1 MLYEK
6 ENNKNEIEEPYISD
20 ERNNLSGKKPYL
32 NNNIMKKIQN
42 HNSKKG
48 FKENFNLNN
57 IYNEEKEKNNTNNK
71 DYYIKTENSQDTENI
86 KLKDSI
92 NNKQN
97 KLDLIIKSKN
107 NDSSVVSSSLKK
119 DINEKDN
126 IPFYDNLSLLDESSQ
141 KSLNFQKSINNNVK
155 SSNSNLGK
163 ILEMK
168 NALFEKE
175 YNNKSRPIFLA
186 KGLYKKNNI
195 IYNCIIFL
203 RNKEL
208 YILNPIINEP
218 LFINSEREIISNIDN
233 NNKLDIFNN
242 NDLSL
247 YEYNKLIVLQKR
259 YNFSNPLFFI
269 NFDLLSCKLLI
280 NKKTKWINIMILGYN
295 QSLDIF
301 ITNKEKYDKLIYL
314 INEIIFY
321 SEGNKSNVVEI
332 CLRDCPK
339 FPNHNFINYKE
350 LQSIAKTG
358 DFLLFKSRFCGS
370 KFQRLL
376 SRDTY
381 DHIAILEMKNGIL
394 SIYQSSKNGDIDFL
408 FWDYLID
415 NSLDLFFDIVT
426 FRKLN
431 IETENEFEYYKM
443 QKNIE
448 ANFEE
453 FVKETREQKYY
464 LSYKN
469 LVFCSSIEEKQAK
482 GEWDKME
489 GFSCSS
495 LAAAFY
501 IKIGA
506 IKYEKNI
513 HSIRPGDFQAN
524 KNVFSFN
531 NNYSFGPE
539 IIIDFSD

>member
-1 MLYEK
+1 
-6 ENNKNEIEEPYISD
+6 
-20 ERNNLSGKKPYL
+20 
-32 NNNIMKKIQN
+32 
-42 HNSKKG
+42 
-48 FKENFNLNN
+48 
-57 IYNEEKEKNNTNNK
+57 
-71 DYYIKTENSQDTENI
+71 
-86 KLKDSI
+86 
-92 NNKQN
+92 
-97 KLDLIIKSKN
+97 
-107 NDSSVVSSSLKK
+107 
-119 DINEKDN
+119 
-126 IPFYDNLSLLDESSQ
+126 
-141 KSLNFQKSINNNVK
+141 
-155 SSNSNLGK
+155 
-163 ILEMK
+163 
-168 NALFEKE
+168 
-175 YNNKSRPIFLA
+175 
-186 KGLYKKNNI
+186 
-195 IYNCIIFL
+195 
-203 RNKEL
+203 
-208 YILNPIINEP
+208 
-218 LFINSEREIISNIDN
+218 
-233 NNKLDIFNN
+233 
-242 NDLSL
+242 
-247 YEYNKLIVLQKR
+247 
-259 YNFSNPLFFI
+259 
-269 NFDLLSCKLLI
+269 
-280 NKKTKWINIMILGYN
+280 
-295 QSLDIF
+295 
-301 ITNKEKYDKLIYL
+301 
-314 INEIIFY
+314 
-321 SEGNKSNVVEI
+321 
-332 CLRDCPK
+332 
-339 FPNHNFINYKE
+339 
-350 LQSIAKTG
+350 
-358 DFLLFKSRFCGS
+358 
-370 KFQRLL
+370 
-376 SRDTY
+376 
-381 DHIAILEMKNGIL
+381 MKNGIL